1 MKVIH
6 SYEDVGPDRM
16 LHIRVPEDIP
26 EGRVEMFMVV
36 EPCPVPTPEQR
47 RAAVKALR
55 GSMKHLGITVD
66 EFLAE
71 RRADEERRERV
82 LREAAGE

>member
-1 MKVIH
+1 MRVIH
-6 SYEDVGPDRM
+6 SEGDVGPDRM
-16 LHIRVPEDIP
+16 VHVRIPEDIP
-26 EGRVEMFMVV
+26 EGRVEIFMVV
-36 EPCPVPTPEQR
+36 EPRRVPTPEQR

-55 GSMKHLGITVD
+55 GSLTHLGISVD

-71 RRADEERRERV
+71 RRADEQRREKV